1 MSLINVTLTNR
12 LRLQHGSKEDIGMN
26 TAQGQSARL
35 IRDNFIAKAA
45 YFAGRAEGYT
55 LKQTSEYIR
64 ADCGLPSD
72 TFNVAVLL
80 QPRLSAENEAI
91 LEETVH
97 YFTDKKYPMALWSWE
112 SKDSVT
118 FETLRQAGLKEA
130 ETNIAMYADLDAL
143 HPITECPAEFRVK
156 EIASPAEAEQFGDVL
171 ASLFGESEEGANV
184 KAFYRKISRLPLW
197 GASLMKLYIGLYRG
211 RPVSTGT
218 LVFTDDS
225 VGIYD
230 IATLSD
236 FRGQGFGS
244 AMFRFLIGEAK
255 KGKPRLCVLQ
265 ASPDGIGIYK
275 RAGFEPACEVTV
287 YENRHLVE

>member
-1 MSLINVTLTNR
+1 
-12 LRLQHGSKEDIGMN
+12 MN

-197 GASLMKLYIGLYRG
+197 GLLL
-211 RPVSTGT
+211 
-218 LVFTDDS
+218 
-225 VGIYD
+225 
-230 IATLSD
+230 
-236 FRGQGFGS
+236 
-244 AMFRFLIGEAK
+244 
-255 KGKPRLCVLQ
+255 
-265 ASPDGIGIYK
+265 
-275 RAGFEPACEVTV
+275 
-287 YENRHLVE
+287 